1 MSMIKTNDETAKVIE
16 QVLVMGDLA
25 RLTPEQRNVYYKSVC
40 ESVGLNPL
48 TRPFEYITL
57 NGKLT
62 LYARKDCTDQ
72 LRKLHGVSIRIA
84 SRETVDGVVI
94 ITAQATDKSG
104 RIDESTGAVASG
116 NLRGEALANC
126 WMKAETKAK
135 RRVTL
140 SLCGLGFV
148 DESEIESIPN
158 ARIGEPM
165 PAPTRGADRLLAE
178 PVAQPQRAP
187 EPVAIENP
195 NTASAPESRR
205 MCDSSRGTRWVLR
218 LSSGTPREAHAKW
231 STITSTLFASITATG
246 GAASG
251 ERPAR
256 NSRRMKRAAAVVASQ
271 EPLDHAHRVARVDQ
285 LISASGAR
293 R

>member
-94 ITAQATDKSG
+94 ITAQATDKTG

-195 NTASAPESRR
+195 NTASAPVSAGESSV
-205 MCDSSRGTRWVLR
+205 DDIDIGTI
-218 LSSGTPREAHAKW
+218 EEHK
-231 STITSTLFASITATG
+231 
-246 GAASG
+246 
-251 ERPAR
+251 
-256 NSRRMKRAAAVVASQ
+256 
-271 EPLDHAHRVARVDQ
+271 
-285 LISASGAR
+285 SASGAPVWKVTALSGEVFACADPLVVEALAETRENKTIARIEWQMRGR
-293 R
+293 RRLILAVQEVTQ

>member
-195 NTASAPESRR
+195 NTASAPVSAGESSV
-205 MCDSSRGTRWVLR
+205 DDIDIGTI
-218 LSSGTPREAHAKW
+218 EEHK
-231 STITSTLFASITATG
+231 
-246 GAASG
+246 
-251 ERPAR
+251 
-256 NSRRMKRAAAVVASQ
+256 
-271 EPLDHAHRVARVDQ
+271 
-285 LISASGAR
+285 SASGAPVWKVTALSGEVFACADPLVVEALAETRENKTIARIEWQMRGR
-293 R
+293 RRLILAVQEVTQ

>member
-94 ITAQATDKSG
+94 ITAQATDKTG

-195 NTASAPESRR
+195 NTASAPVSAGESSV
-205 MCDSSRGTRWVLR
+205 DDIDIGTIEEHK
-218 LSSGTPREAHAKW
+218 SGSGAPVWKV
-231 STITSTLFASITATG
+231 TAL
-246 GAASG
+246 SG
-251 ERPAR
+251 EVFACADPLVVEALAETRENKTIAR
-256 NSRRMKRAAAVVASQ
+256 IEWQMRGRRRLILAVQ
-271 EPLDHAHRVARVDQ
+271 EVTQ
-285 LISASGAR
+285 
-293 R
+293 

>member
-116 NLRGEALANC
+116 NLRGEALANT

-187 EPVAIENP
+187 ETVAIENP
-195 NTASAPESRR
+195 NTASAPVSAGESSV
-205 MCDSSRGTRWVLR
+205 DDIDIGTI
-218 LSSGTPREAHAKW
+218 EEHK
-231 STITSTLFASITATG
+231 
-246 GAASG
+246 
-251 ERPAR
+251 
-256 NSRRMKRAAAVVASQ
+256 
-271 EPLDHAHRVARVDQ
+271 
-285 LISASGAR
+285 SASGAPVWKVTALSGEVFACADPLVVEALAETRENKTIARIEWQMRGR
-293 R
+293 RRLILAVQEVTQ

>member
-116 NLRGEALANC
+116 NLRGEALANT

-195 NTASAPESRR
+195 NTASAPVSAGESSV
-205 MCDSSRGTRWVLR
+205 DDIDIGTI
-218 LSSGTPREAHAKW
+218 EEHK
-231 STITSTLFASITATG
+231 
-246 GAASG
+246 
-251 ERPAR
+251 
-256 NSRRMKRAAAVVASQ
+256 
-271 EPLDHAHRVARVDQ
+271 
-285 LISASGAR
+285 SASGAPVWKVTALSGEVFACADPLVVEALAETRENKTIARIEWQMRGR
-293 R
+293 RRLILAVQEVTQ